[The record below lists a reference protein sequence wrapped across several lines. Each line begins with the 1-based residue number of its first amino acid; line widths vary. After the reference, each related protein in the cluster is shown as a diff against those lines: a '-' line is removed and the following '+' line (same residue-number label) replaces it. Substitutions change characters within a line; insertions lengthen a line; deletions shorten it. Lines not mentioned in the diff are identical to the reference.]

1 MAHISKQP
9 IDPALQADENAKKI
23 AELEAQ
29 LDSLSQRFE
38 TMNQRWVNT
47 YAKSDN
53 TSLPETQGF
62 KIVLTSG
69 TVNVF
74 VFYQGMSTK
83 YGFFNAHIH
92 EGKLYYTP
100 EQEHEGLVPLYDKE
114 NEVDCINVPTGPW
127 GRITVISDRDFSL
140 IRY

>member
-1 MAHISKQP
+1 MAHIPKQP
-9 IDPALQADENAKKI
+9 IDPALQAEENAKRI
-23 AELEAQ
+23 EELEARIN
-29 LDSLSQRFE
+29 SLS
-38 TMNQRWVNT
+38 QRWVNT

-53 TSLPETQGF
+53 TSLLGTQGF

-74 VFYQGMSTK
+74 VFYQGTSTK

-100 EQEHEGLVPLYDKE
+100 EQEHEGLVPYYDKE
-114 NEVDCINVPTGPW
+114 NEIDCINVPTGAW
-127 GRITVISDRDFSL
+127 GRITVISDTDFNL